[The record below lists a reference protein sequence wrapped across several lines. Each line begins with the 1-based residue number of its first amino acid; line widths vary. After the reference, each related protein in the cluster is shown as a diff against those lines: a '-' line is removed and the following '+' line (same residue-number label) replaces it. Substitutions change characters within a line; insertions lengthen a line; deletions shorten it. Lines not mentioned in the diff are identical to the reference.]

1 MATTASAPES
11 DSTPQE
17 TSSSEIS
24 VPANQQGLDPPSS
37 LDLSRSGIFPKVWRH
52 STEDRNLTLYG
63 FRRFKTSHLVNL
75 RFLEEEIAE
84 LDHKIYQ
91 AGLSLDDGKWNR
103 KQDRLGLQ
111 CSHRD
116 ASVPA
121 IKDSITDSVVLRLR
135 SLLKDYDDALA
146 SFNKLMAMETF
157 SLIDDEGQSRE
168 RNDLHPYEKYK
179 TRLVRADLGSRA
191 THDPFRRGIQ
201 KALRRFQYWR
211 TCGNVETEEER
222 GTITRP
228 TRDAKTVSYQ
238 DSAFLAGILSRILA
252 SLTAGAFMVLPLI
265 MVSYQ
270 TRQRDRL
277 ITISFWIIGFS
288 LSLSATL
295 RASNLTTT
303 GVVAAYAAVL
313 SVFVSK
319 N

>member
-1 MATTASAPES
+1 MATTASATEAES
-11 DSTPQE
+11 NPQE
-17 TSSSEIS
+17 NPPSETS
-24 VPANQQGLDPPSS
+24 VPAYQQVSDLTRSR
-37 LDLSRSGIFPKVWRH
+37 DLSRSGVFRKVWSQ
-52 STEDRNLTLYG
+52 STADRNLTLYG
-63 FRRFKTSHLVNL
+63 FRRFKTTHLVNL
-75 RFLEEEIAE
+75 RFLEEEISDV
-84 LDHKIYQ
+84 DHRIYQ
-91 AGLSLDDGKWNR
+91 AGLSLDDGTLDHKT
-103 KQDRLGLQ
+103 DRLGLQ

-116 ASVPA
+116 ANVPA
-121 IKDSITDSVVLRLR
+121 IQDSITDSLVLRLR
-135 SLLKDYDDALA
+135 NLLKDYDDALA

-179 TRLVRADLGSRA
+179 TRLVRADLGSRT

-211 TCGNVETEEER
+211 TRGKFGIDEER
-222 GTITRP
+222 DTVTRP
-228 TRDAKTVSYQ
+228 SPGAKTVSYQ
-238 DSAFLAGILSRILA
+238 NSAFLAGILSRMLA
-252 SLTAGAFMVLPLI
+252 SLMAAAFMVLPLI

-270 TRQRDRL
+270 TRQSDHL
-277 ITISFWIIGFS
+277 ITISVWIIGFS

>member
-1 MATTASAPES
+1 MATTASAPAS
-11 DSTPQE
+11 DLTPQE
-17 TSSSEIS
+17 TSSSEIP
-24 VPANQQGLDPPSS
+24 VPADQQVLDPPSP
-37 LDLSRSGIFPKVWRH
+37 LDLSRSGIFPKIWGH

-63 FRRFKTSHLVNL
+63 FRRFKTSHLVSL

-84 LDHKIYQ
+84 LDHRIYQ
-91 AGLSLDDGKWNR
+91 DGLSLDNGTLDR
-103 KQDRLGLQ
+103 KSDRLGLR

-121 IKDSITDSVVLRLR
+121 LQDSITDSVVLRLR
-135 SLLKDYDDALA
+135 SLLKEYDDALA

-179 TRLVRADLGSRA
+179 TRLVRADLGTRTA
-191 THDPFRRGIQ
+191 HDPFHRGIQ

-211 TCGNVETEEER
+211 TCGEVETGGEQ

-228 TRDAKTVSYQ
+228 PRDAKSVSYQ
-238 DSAFLAGILSRILA
+238 NSAFLAGILSRILA
-252 SLTAGAFMVLPLI
+252 SLMAGAFMVLPLI

-277 ITISFWIIGFS
+277 ITISIWIVGFS
-288 LSLSATL
+288 LSLAATL